1 MWKCNS
7 YLIEMLNLRSLTSLR
22 QPPLAVVPRLR
33 YRSVQP
39 LPQRT
44 PKKKFKTVRANR
56 TTSRTSTPRG
66 LTGERPPVAKT
77 VTSVGT
83 PRSTISNIQNLC
95 QSTSLGCMRKVH
107 QCFLLGADLR
117 AAQTKLPLASLG
129 DEKAR
134 LRCFGPMF
142 KRAVVTGYSSS
153 LVTKGAVSAQRNSQ
167 PRPSLR
173 SDIKVQEFAKPRF
186 ATCAVRVL
194 AVLQFWG
201 SCPACPPS
209 ARSRSLGSRIGQFF
223 TSGGGHEILLSSV

>member
-1 MWKCNS
+1 VQERKRAQIAWISPSTIFPNGSVEAGRNS
-7 YLIEMLNLRSLTSLR
+7 STR
-22 QPPLAVVPRLR
+22 
-33 YRSVQP
+33 
-39 LPQRT
+39 RT
-44 PKKKFKTVRANR
+44 PLRIPCGEGRALSWDYKKALN
-56 TTSRTSTPRG
+56 S
-66 LTGERPPVAKT
+66 
-77 VTSVGT
+77 
-83 PRSTISNIQNLC
+83 
-95 QSTSLGCMRKVH
+95 
-107 QCFLLGADLR
+107 
-117 AAQTKLPLASLG
+117 
-129 DEKAR
+129 
-134 LRCFGPMF
+134 CFGPMF

-167 PRPSLR
+167 PRPSLH